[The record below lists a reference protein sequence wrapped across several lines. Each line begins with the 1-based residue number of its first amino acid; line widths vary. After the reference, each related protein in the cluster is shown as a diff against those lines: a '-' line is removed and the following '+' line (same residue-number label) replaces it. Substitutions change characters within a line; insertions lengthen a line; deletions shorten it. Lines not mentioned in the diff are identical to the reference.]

1 MEVSLENVKLAMQ
14 VQANV
19 QKKAIDHQAGLIL
32 KLVES
37 VAEQDKNKI
46 AEAKATLKP
55 GQIDLLA

>member
-1 MEVSLENVKLAMQ
+1 MDISLENVKLAMQ

-37 VAEQDKNKI
+37 VAEQDENKI
-46 AEAKATLKP
+46 AGAKAKLQP

>member
-1 MEVSLENVKLAMQ
+1 MEVSLENVMLSMK

-37 VAEQDKNKI
+37 VTEQEENKI
-46 AEAKATLKP
+46 AGAKATLQP
-55 GQIDLLA
+55 GQIDILA